1 MVEIIMDDEKIK
13 RDGIYDL
20 NDVHRIFDD
29 LVINRKGLRKE
40 GNFYIDDN
48 PYDSAGVGAACFFH
62 FGQKTMVSR
71 QRERNALV
79 QGYPALR
86 S

>member
-1 MVEIIMDDEKIK
+1 MTQKIK

-48 PYDSAGVGAACFFH
+48 PYDSAGVRTACFSFWPENNG
-62 FGQKTMVSR
+62 FATT
-71 QRERNALV
+71 
-79 QGYPALR
+79 
-86 S
+86 